1 MRHCWRG
8 PGGMM
13 LGYLLARRRC
23 RCCRAGEACGFF
35 FAISGATPFIRQR
48 SMMVEL
54 DLLEEFLRLPAEN
67 SRCRAGPI
75 TTSPKHGFHLR
86 MLLLCAGPAMPEQT
100 IIARDLQTIVDL
112 LAAARMLDMS
122 GSAEADP
129 AGLSAMV
136 FQSTPSTRSSAVRA
150 SPVWQPSTPT
160 RLAGRPEKANIHTN
174 SGAVRGLV
182 DRR

>member
-1 MRHCWRG
+1 
-8 PGGMM
+8 
-13 LGYLLARRRC
+13 
-23 RCCRAGEACGFF
+23 
-35 FAISGATPFIRQR
+35 
-48 SMMVEL
+48 
-54 DLLEEFLRLPAEN
+54 
-67 SRCRAGPI
+67 
-75 TTSPKHGFHLR
+75 
-86 MLLLCAGPAMPEQT
+86 MPEQT
-100 IIARDLQTIVDL
+100 IIAWDLQTIVDL